1 MRRKFILFTI
11 LLVATLVSRA
21 VVADAQQRT
30 KVPRIGVLMSN
41 PNVQAY
47 LVSFRQAL
55 EELGYREGRNIIIE
69 YRMSDG
75 NPDQY
80 PGLAA
85 DLVSLKVDIILT
97 GSTTTT
103 QAVKDAT
110 KTIPIVMAA
119 VADPV
124 GAGLVASLA
133 RPGGNITGL
142 SMRMTELS
150 GKRLQLLKE
159 VASGIQR
166 VGVLWNPVNDG
177 NRLSWHE
184 SQVVAQAMGLQLQS
198 IEVQSQSD
206 FVRGFEALIRERADA
221 FTVLRDPVIMV
232 HLKPILEFTAK
243 VRLPAIYEAS
253 NFVFAGGLMSYST
266 NLSGL
271 YRRAATYVDKILKG
285 ASPGELPVEQ
295 SMRAE
300 LIINLKTATAIGIK
314 IRSEVLQRADKVIR

>member
-1 MRRKFILFTI
+1 MRRKFAGFTI
-11 LLVATLVSRA
+11 LLVATLVSCA

-41 PNVQAY
+41 PNVKTY
-47 LVSFRQAL
+47 LVSFRQGL
-55 EELGYREGRNIIIE
+55 EELGYREGRNIVIE

-75 NPDQY
+75 NLNQY

-85 DLVSLKVDIILT
+85 ELVSLKVDVIVT
-97 GSTTTT
+97 GSTPTT
-103 QAVKDAT
+103 QALKDAT

-159 VASGIQR
+159 VASDIQR
-166 VGVLWNPVNDG
+166 VGVLWNPVNDS

-206 FVRGFEALIRERADA
+206 FARGFEALTRERADA
-221 FTVLRDPVIMV
+221 FTVLRDSVIMV
-232 HLKPILEFTAK
+232 HLKRILEFTAK

-266 NLSGL
+266 NLSDL

-295 SMRAE
+295 PMRPE
-300 LIINLKTATAIGIK
+300 LIINLKAANAMGIN
-314 IRSEVLQRADKVIR
+314 IPPEVLQRADRVIK

>member
-1 MRRKFILFTI
+1 MKRPVGR
-11 LLVATLVSRA
+11 
-21 VVADAQQRT
+21 
-30 KVPRIGVLMSN
+30 
-41 PNVQAY
+41 
-47 LVSFRQAL
+47 AL
-55 EELGYREGRNIIIE
+55 EEVGYQDGRNIVIV

-80 PGLAA
+80 PELAA
-85 DLVSLKVDIILT
+85 ELVSLKVDVILT
-97 GSTTTT
+97 GSTPAT
-103 QAVKDAT
+103 QAVKSAT

-124 GAGLVASLA
+124 GVGLVASLA

-142 SMRMTELS
+142 SMRMTDLS

-166 VGVLWNPVNDG
+166 VGVLWNPVNDS
-177 NRLSWHE
+177 NRVSWRE
-184 SQVVAQAMGLQLQS
+184 SKVVAQAMGLQLQS

-206 FVRGFEALIRERADA
+206 FARGFEALTRERVDA

-232 HLKPILEFTAK
+232 HLQRILEFAAK

-266 NLSGL
+266 NLSDL
-271 YRRAATYVDKILKG
+271 YRRAANYVDKILKG
-285 ASPGELPVEQ
+285 TKSADLPIEQ
-295 SMRAE
+295 PMKFE
-300 LIINLKTATAIGIK
+300 FIINLKTAKEIGLTIPPN
-314 IRSEVLQRADKVIR
+314 VLARADKVIR